1 MAKKNKK
8 NQGGGQQFLS
18 PEKYLQQK
26 ARGLEI
32 GTCYVT
38 KGIDEMRMGHVIVT
52 RKHTGG
58 RISMAAYLV
67 DMACVGVK
75 DSFYRL
81 RMDDWEFDEFLDD
94 RRDTFR
100 ECSYEEA
107 HNRVWGS
114 VAYAEEAGIR
124 PDKSFSLTQYM
135 LEEDTD
141 DIPLIEYEYGR
152 DGKHFLTC
160 RSELEASRYLPL
172 MRQHLGEGNY
182 HYLVGIGDPGFGDE
196 NEHEDENYDGDEDA
210 EYNGGGGY
218 DQNDAYDEENI
229 VSMYDLPITH
239 LDMTDILKAKG
250 MAGVKYV
257 SHVMHL
263 GINGNLTDEQQQ
275 KQYANYILTHPEELL
290 RRLPKNEIDLLLF
303 IMANREQTRGVAFAN
318 SDATLMMEVA
328 CVANSYSD
336 GTGINRVRVADDFLR
351 VALPIAAGIRMSDE
365 ARQRYDVE
373 EVIEGMANLYGYVT
387 LEDAK
392 RQLMMINGGLRSE
405 AGRLIDKVMET
416 SMVLDFI
423 IRKVDETKT
432 GLFALTD
439 DNIAFVSRCGWEC
452 IAELRKAIDE
462 RRPAI
467 AERRRFSEE
476 EIRSAGRGEAPTMP
490 NACQKE
496 FWHLLTRD
504 IGLMDQDA
512 RQICHELW
520 YKANHAEEP
529 GFDEDSIENYFE
541 NEALVFNDIDEATR
555 QKARRLLADYV
566 AHIPRWTL
574 KGHAPAE
581 R

>member
-8 NQGGGQQFLS
+8 SQGGGQQFLS

-38 KGIDEMRMGHVIVT
+38 KDIDKAKMGHVIVT

-67 DMACVGVK
+67 DMACLGVK

-94 RRDTFR
+94 RRDMFR

-114 VAYAEEAGIR
+114 IAWAEEAGIR
-124 PDKSFSLTQYM
+124 PDKSFQFTQYM

-141 DIPLIEYEYGR
+141 DVPLIEYEYGR

-182 HYLVGIGDPGFGDE
+182 HYIIGIGDPGFDDE
-196 NEHEDENYDGDEDA
+196 EEEDDDLEE
-210 EYNGGGGY
+210 
-218 DQNDAYDEENI
+218 AYDEENI
-229 VSMYDLPITH
+229 ASMYDLPITH
-239 LDMTDILKAKG
+239 LDMADILKVKSTTG
-250 MAGVKYV
+250 MKYICK
-257 SHVMHL
+257 VMHFGL
-263 GINGNLTDEQQQ
+263 NENLNEEQQK

-303 IMANREQTRGVAFAN
+303 LKANHEQRRGVAFAN
-318 SDATLMMEVA
+318 QNVPLIMELA
-328 CVANSYSD
+328 GVANGYND
-336 GTGINRVRVADDFLR
+336 GHGINRIRVTDDFMH
-351 VALPIAAGIRMSDE
+351 VALPLVADIRMSDE

-373 EVIEGMANLYGYVT
+373 EVIEGMANLYGEVT

-405 AGRLIDKVMET
+405 AGRLIDRAMDT
-416 SMVLDFI
+416 SLLLDFT

-432 GLFALTD
+432 GLFALAD
-439 DNIAFVSRCGWEC
+439 DNIAFTSRCGWDEPEELQKA
-452 IAELRKAIDE
+452 IAEHQPVIS
-462 RRPAI
+462 
-467 AERRRFSEE
+467 ERRRFTEE
-476 EIRSAGRGEAPTMP
+476 EIRGAGSGEVPTIP
-490 NACQKE
+490 NPCQKD
-496 FWHLLTRD
+496 FWHLLTRE
-504 IGLMDQDA
+504 IGLLDQDA
-512 RQICHELW
+512 RQICNELW
-520 YKANHAEEP
+520 YKVNHAEEP
-529 GFDEDSIENYFE
+529 GFDEDSVEEYFE
-541 NEALVFNDIDEATR
+541 NEALVFDDISKATR
-555 QKARRLLADYV
+555 QKALRLLKDYID
-566 AHIPRWTL
+566 HIPRWTL
-574 KGHAPAE
+574 KGYSPAE
-581 R
+581 LK

>member
-1 MAKKNKK
+1 MAKKKK
-8 NQGGGQQFLS
+8 QSQGGGQQFLS

-38 KGIDEMRMGHVIVT
+38 RDIDEMRMGHVIVT

-58 RISMAAYLV
+58 RVSMAAYLV
-67 DMACVGVK
+67 DMACLGVK
-75 DSFYRL
+75 DSFYKL
-81 RMDDWEFDEFLDD
+81 RMDEWEFDEFIGD
-94 RRDTFR
+94 RRDMFR

-114 VAYAEEAGIR
+114 IAYAEEAGIR

-141 DIPLIEYEYGR
+141 DIPLIEYEYGK

-172 MRQHLGEGNY
+172 MRQNLGEGNY
-182 HYLVGIGDPGFGDE
+182 YYLIGIGDPGFGDE
-196 NEHEDENYDGDEDA
+196 DEDDDEA
-210 EYNGGGGY
+210 GDDY
-218 DQNDAYDEENI
+218 DLETAYDEDSI
-229 VSMYDLPITH
+229 ASMYDLPITH
-239 LDMTDILKAKG
+239 LDMADILKAKG
-250 MAGVKYV
+250 MAGARYL
-257 SHVMHL
+257 SHVMHF
-263 GINGNLTDEQQQ
+263 GINENLTEEQQQ

-318 SDATLMMEVA
+318 FNASLMMNVA
-328 CVANSYSD
+328 CVANSYND

-351 VALPIAAGIRMSDE
+351 VALPLVAGIRMSDE

-416 SMVLDFI
+416 SLVLDFMVI
-423 IRKVDETKT
+423 KVDETKK
-432 GLFALTD
+432 GLFAIAD
-439 DNIAFVSRCGWEC
+439 DNVAFTSRCGWED
-452 IAELRKAIDE
+452 IAALHKVIDAHNPVIEE
-462 RRPAI
+462 RRCFT
-467 AERRRFSEE
+467 ED
-476 EIRSAGRGEAPTMP
+476 EIRGAGSGEAPLIP

-496 FWHLLTRD
+496 FWQLLTRD
-504 IGLMDQDA
+504 IGLLDQYA

-520 YKANHAEEP
+520 YKANHIEEP
-529 GFDEDSIENYFE
+529 GFDEDSIDEYFE
-541 NEALVFNDIDEATR
+541 NEALMFDDIDKATR
-555 QKARRLLADYV
+555 QKAKDLLNDYV

-574 KGHAPAE
+574 KGFAPAE
-581 R
+581 

>member
-1 MAKKNKK
+1 MSKKKK
-8 NQGGGQQFLS
+8 QSQGGGQQFLS

-38 KGIDEMRMGHVIVT
+38 RDIDKMKMGHVIVT

-67 DMACVGVK
+67 DMACLGVK

-94 RRDTFR
+94 RRDMFR

-114 VAYAEEAGIR
+114 IAYAEEAGIR
-124 PDKSFSLTQYM
+124 PHKSFQLTQYM

-141 DIPLIEYEYGR
+141 DIPLIEYEYGK

-172 MRQHLGEGNY
+172 MRQNLGEGNY
-182 HYLVGIGDPGFGDE
+182 HYLIGIGDPGFGDDDE
-196 NEHEDENYDGDEDA
+196 YDDEAEDDYDL
-210 EYNGGGGY
+210 
-218 DQNDAYDEENI
+218 NDAYDEENI
-229 VSMYDLPITH
+229 VSICDLPITH
-239 LDMTDILKAKG
+239 LDMADILKAKG
-250 MAGVKYV
+250 MAGARYI
-257 SHVMHL
+257 SHVMHF
-263 GINGNLTDEQQQ
+263 GINENLTNEQQQ

-318 SDATLMMEVA
+318 FNASLMMNVA
-328 CVANSYSD
+328 CVANSYND
-336 GTGINRVRVADDFLR
+336 GTGINRVRVADDFLS
-351 VALPIAAGIRMSDE
+351 VALPLVAGVRMSDE
-365 ARQRYDVE
+365 ARQRYGVE

-392 RQLMMINGGLRSE
+392 RQLMMINGGFRSE
-405 AGRLIDKVMET
+405 AGRLIDKVMDT
-416 SMVLDFI
+416 SLVLDFM
-423 IRKVDETKT
+423 IRKLDDTKK
-432 GLFALTD
+432 GLYAIAD
-439 DNIAFVSRCGWEC
+439 DNIAFESRCGWDDMTAMC
-452 IAELRKAIDE
+452 KAIADHK
-462 RRPAI
+462 PAI
-467 AERRRFSEE
+467 AERRRFTEE
-476 EIRSAGRGEAPTMP
+476 EIRAAGSGEVSIIP

-496 FWHLLTRD
+496 FWQLLTRN
-504 IGLMDQDA
+504 IGLLDQYA

-520 YKANHAEEP
+520 YKANHIEEP
-529 GFDEDSIENYFE
+529 GFDEDSIEEYFE
-541 NEALVFNDIDEATR
+541 NEALMFDDIDKATR
-555 QKARRLLADYV
+555 QKAKDLLKDYV

-574 KGHAPAE
+574 KGFAPVDF
-581 R
+581 